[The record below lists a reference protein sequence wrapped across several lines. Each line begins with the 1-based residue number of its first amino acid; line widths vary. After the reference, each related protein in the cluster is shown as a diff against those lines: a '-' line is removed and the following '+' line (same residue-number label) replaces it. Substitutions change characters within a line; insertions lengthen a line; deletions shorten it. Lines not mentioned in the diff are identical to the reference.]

1 MTFSLAGSF
10 MGTIKVF
17 SRDQVMSHDTKLW
30 FNAISI
36 GLLMALGMSVVEAFK
51 RMAVDIRWWILSRKK
66 RNLSEVSDSHTYLTD
81 LIIVCT
87 GR

>member
-17 SRDQVMSHDTKLW
+17 SRDQVMSHDAKLW

-36 GLLMALGMSVVEAFK
+36 GLLMALGMSVAEAFK

-66 RNLSEVSDSHTYLTD
+66 RNLSEVSDSH
-81 LIIVCT
+81 IIFD
-87 GR
+87 